1 MMLVQCVLMGGAVF
15 VADVVL
21 VVLYL
26 TTVESGRLE
35 PRPREAGDGRML

>member
-1 MMLVQCVLMGGAVF
+1 VQCVIMGGIVF

-26 TTVESGRLE
+26 NAAETGRLE
-35 PRPREAGDGRML
+35 PRPRSAGDGRMT